1 MKERN
6 LAAKEFDQIQVLL
19 ERLSTN
25 VLDQL
30 KSLEE
35 ASTQDDTDRLRLI
48 VERDRENDTLELTI
62 DRLARSCME
71 LRAPL
76 GPDFRYMMMVLEIA
90 GNLERIGDCV
100 EYVARHVSASLK
112 LKTLLPQGWQLLS
125 TMMYKCRELLELA
138 HSAWQRTDVRLAE
151 RLPRQDDE
159 VDTLQKQA
167 RALMI
172 EQVRAN
178 TIDVEL
184 GLEIVLIANKLESIA
199 DISSH
204 IAESVVFV
212 AQARQIRHEKRK
224 GQAVEQG

>member
-1 MKERN
+1 
-6 LAAKEFDQIQVLL
+6 
-19 ERLSTN
+19 
-25 VLDQL
+25 
-30 KSLEE
+30 
-35 ASTQDDTDRLRLI
+35 
-48 VERDRENDTLELTI
+48 
-62 DRLARSCME
+62 
-71 LRAPL
+71 
-76 GPDFRYMMMVLEIA
+76 MMMVLEIA

-100 EYVARHVSASLK
+100 EYVARHVSASIK
-112 LKTLLPQGWQLLS
+112 LKTILPQGWQLLS

-151 RLPRQDDE
+151 RLPHQDDE

-224 GQAVEQG
+224 GQVVEED